1 MKTQMGTPPSVVR
14 FVSRV
19 QAAANRGAKDIV
31 LPLAEAVELA
41 AGLTQLLIQ
50 NKTLL
55 EDIVVIQDRTSNM
68 TEIVISGGDFDQ
80 D

>member
-1 MKTQMGTPPSVVR
+1 MKTNMGTPPAVTR

-41 AGLTQLLIQ
+41 AGLTQLLVQ

-55 EDIVVIQDRTSNM
+55 EDIVVIQDRASGPQELAMDGGGFDSN
-68 TEIVISGGDFDQ
+68 
-80 D
+80 